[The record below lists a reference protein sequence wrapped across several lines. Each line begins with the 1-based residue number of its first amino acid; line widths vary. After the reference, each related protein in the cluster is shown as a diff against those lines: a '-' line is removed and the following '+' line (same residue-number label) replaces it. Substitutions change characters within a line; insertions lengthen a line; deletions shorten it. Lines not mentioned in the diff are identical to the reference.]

1 MEIVEYLINNWTAIT
16 AILAVVVVFGGG
28 VFAFVKSPRVVKAK
42 RFRTWLLYVVTEAER
57 EMGKDTG
64 ELKLLK
70 AYEEFVKR
78 FPIFSLLISFD
89 SFKLTVDE
97 SLKQMKQMLEEN
109 EAIECYVKQVEAE
122 LIECAMCGVMTED
135 LEEHNGEVLCE
146 VCYENSKEEDIY
158 G

>member
-1 MEIVEYLINNWTAIT
+1 METVEYLITNWTTIT
-16 AILAVVVVFGGG
+16 AILAVVVVFGGS
-28 VFAFVKSPRVVKAK
+28 VFAFVKSPRVVKTK

-57 EMGKDTG
+57 EMGEDTG

-78 FPIFSLLISFD
+78 FPIFSLFVSFD

-97 SLKQMKQMLEEN
+97 SLKQMKKMLEDN
-109 EAIECYVKQVEAE
+109 EAIECYVKHLEPE
-122 LIECAMCGVMTED
+122 FIECAMCGDMTED